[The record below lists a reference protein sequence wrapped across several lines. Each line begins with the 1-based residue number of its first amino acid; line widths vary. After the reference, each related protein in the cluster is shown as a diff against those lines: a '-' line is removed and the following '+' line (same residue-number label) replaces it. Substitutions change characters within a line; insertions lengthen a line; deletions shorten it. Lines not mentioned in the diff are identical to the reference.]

1 MGWGLCCASPC
12 LGVMQ
17 RLIGNVRRESCWT
30 EIGSGGSP
38 PLCPCLPGQAAG
50 LSVDPCGYDLS
61 CFLPEFK
68 TKTKVI
74 IAYVL
79 VASSVG
85 DRKVCCVWHVCSK
98 EMVWTDVF

>member
-1 MGWGLCCASPC
+1 MGWGLCYAYPC

-17 RLIGNVRRESCWT
+17 RFIGNVRRESCWT
-30 EIGSGGSP
+30 EIRSGGSL
-38 PLCPCLPGQAAG
+38 LCPCLPGQAAG

-68 TKTKVI
+68 TNKKKVI

-85 DRKVCCVWHVCSK
+85 
-98 EMVWTDVF
+98 E